1 MLRMVCFKTYVYP
14 PRLIMQQPY
23 RLSAVIN
30 AMSSLRL
37 VGTSPSIDDDLNF
50 IGSFS
55 KNSLKAWI
63 ER

>member
-1 MLRMVCFKTYVYP
+1 
-14 PRLIMQQPY
+14 MQHPY
-23 RLSAVIN
+23 RLSAVKN

-55 KNSLKAWI
+55 KNSLKARI